1 MAAEEQVPRIP
12 GGEDIEARLRARFAG
27 AVGRGETLELIIH
40 AAAEFRSSAEADPLG
55 LFVSKPLPFG
65 TAGSAGDRLRA
76 SWQSNL
82 ADFLKSANLPAMP
95 QIGMEL
101 KRLLDNPNS
110 TAQELSDVVLKDQK
124 LTSAVLKLVNSPMFM
139 LPFKVDTVTRAIT
152 VVGRKHVS
160 HLALGA
166 ILMNIFEASPKGARF
181 MENFWRH
188 SLAVALLARNVAR
201 ETGKKVPERYFVAGL
216 LHDVGQL
223 AIQHLVPE
231 AAQAAFALAA
241 SDRLDHFEAERRV
254 LGFTHAE
261 LGEALLVGWRFP
273 ENLVAAV
280 AFHHR
285 PPSHLSQDMA
295 RIVHVADV
303 LAHALELATSPE
315 FYVNSVDVEAFETLE
330 LDREALGRVLG
341 DLGGQLSAI
350 LAILAP

>member
-1 MAAEEQVPRIP
+1 MEKTDGTPRNTGREGIEE
-12 GGEDIEARLRARFAG
+12 RLRARFAG
-27 AVGRGETLELIIH
+27 AGQNEVLERIIQAVADFRVG
-40 AAAEFRSSAEADPLG
+40 AEAGHPDLFFSKTLPPGSLG
-55 LFVSKPLPFG
+55 PAV
-65 TAGSAGDRLRA
+65 DRLRA
-76 SWQSNL
+76 SWQGSL
-82 ADFLKSANLPAMP
+82 ADFLKSANLPTMP
-95 QIGMEL
+95 RIGMEL

-124 LTSAVLKLVNSPMFM
+124 LTTAVLKLVNSPMFM
-139 LPFKVDTVTRAIT
+139 FPFKVDTVTRAIT

-166 ILMNIFEASPKGARF
+166 ILMNIFETSPKGALL

-188 SLAVALLARNVAR
+188 SLAAALIARNAAR
-201 ETGKKVPERYFVAGL
+201 EVGKKVPERYFVAGL

-223 AIQHLVPE
+223 AILHLLPE
-231 AAQAAFALAA
+231 AAQAVFTLAA
-241 SDRLDHFEAERRV
+241 AERLDHFEAEKRV

-273 ENLVAAV
+273 AHLVSAV
-280 AFHHR
+280 AFHHI
-285 PPSHLSQDMA
+285 PTSHLSQDVS

-303 LAHALELATSPE
+303 LAHALELSTFPD
-315 FYVNSVDVEAFETLE
+315 FYVNAVDPEAFEALE
-330 LDREALGRVLG
+330 LDREALDRILE